1 MKLLLAALLFAT
13 PTLAAAP
20 QKPTPVDP
28 PPSKG
33 DPLTATELR
42 QALGGARPSL
52 EACAVTADVKGRVTA
67 TIEVLADG
75 SVKKLELAP
84 ELSPAFTDC
93 AKKVLGHLKL
103 RGERSEKPKSASQSY
118 YLRVVPPPG

>member
-13 PTLAAAP
+13 PVLAGP
-20 QKPTPVDP
+20 QKPLPVDP

-33 DPLTATELR
+33 DPLTPTELR
-42 QALGGARPSL
+42 EALQGARSSL
-52 EACAVTADVKGRVTA
+52 EACATTADAKGRVSA

-75 SVKKLELAP
+75 SVKKLEVT
-84 ELSPAFTDC
+84 ELNPAFADC
-93 AKKVLGHLKL
+93 AKKVLGHLKF
-103 RGERSEKPKSASQSY
+103 RGERSEKPRSASQSY